1 MYDEESN
8 YCETLITPMIPRSV
22 HVASVAYVVLTVLCV
37 IAALLVTWWALIIAV
52 LSLVLRWKTLQ
63 LTTTEYEYQFWGRQL
78 DVEAIE
84 RNDKRRP
91 LATFRL
97 DDVECMAREDAP
109 EIRAYRSVLG
119 GERTAYM
126 DLTDRNP
133 LGMPVYLMFVR
144 DDVLREVRLQPSR
157 EMLRKMWQAAPGA
170 IHIPEEL
177 QAEAAE
183 EV

>member
-8 YCETLITPMIPRSV
+8 YCETLITPTVPRSV
-22 HVASVAYVVLTVLCV
+22 RNVCIAYVVLAVLCV
-37 IAALLVTWWALIIAV
+37 IAAVLVTWWALLIGI

-63 LTTTEYEYQFWGRQL
+63 MISAEYEYQFWGRQL

-84 RNDKRRP
+84 SNDKRRP
-91 LATFRL
+91 VATFHL

-109 EIRAYRSVLG
+109 EIEAYRSVLG
-119 GERTAYM
+119 SEQPARM

-157 EMLRKMWQAAPGA
+157 EMLRKMWQAAPRA
-170 IHIPEEL
+170 VHIPEEL
-177 QAEAAE
+177 KAE
-183 EV
+183 EP